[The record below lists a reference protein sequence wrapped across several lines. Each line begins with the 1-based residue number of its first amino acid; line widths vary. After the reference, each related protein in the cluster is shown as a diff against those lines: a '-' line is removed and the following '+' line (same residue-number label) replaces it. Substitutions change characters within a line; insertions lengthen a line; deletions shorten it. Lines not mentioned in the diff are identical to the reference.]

1 VTLAVARP
9 LLQHRLP
16 PRGAVAVHRSPD
28 AGRDETRGG
37 LCTPVQVRVESC
49 VGLLF
54 SEFRISASVF
64 IGVHGARRVIIEN
77 PRILITLLM

>member
-16 PRGAVAVHRSPD
+16 P
-28 AGRDETRGG
+28 RGG